1 MRIPCPYCEG
11 RGRVLSPE
19 TMAMR
24 VRREVRKL
32 ARAAKTPAVLVEVH
46 PQVAG
51 ALLRDGAGWLRT
63 LEETHGK
70 RLRVRGRDGLHIER
84 LNVAEVDS
92 GEELERMPATGGKRV
107 QFWMDREPGEV
118 LSLAEPDPAYEM
130 ALAVVESPPRREG
143 FVTRMWRVL
152 RGGRDGA

>member
-1 MRIPCPYCEG
+1 
-11 RGRVLSPE
+11 
-19 TMAMR
+19 
-24 VRREVRKL
+24 
-32 ARAAKTPAVLVEVH
+32 VLVEVH

-51 ALLRDGAGWLRT
+51 ALLRDGAGWLRA

-92 GEELERMPATGGKRV
+92 VEELERMPATGGKRV

-130 ALAVVESPPRREG
+130 ALAVAESPPPREG